1 MSNSQ
6 ITFKVL
12 YKDSLNE
19 SNLFIL
25 NDYISNLDKLLIKSL
40 KLYIS
45 LNIDKS
51 AIFSNIVISGG
62 IFNRDDANL
71 TTVKNSIISSYS
83 GDNTLEVSQEL
94 DIILPF
100 YINNGKKIFNG
111 TRNFSQIRE
120 NSNGYISLIVG

>member
-62 IFNRDDANL
+62 IF
-71 TTVKNSIISSYS
+71 
-83 GDNTLEVSQEL
+83 
-94 DIILPF
+94 
-100 YINNGKKIFNG
+100 
-111 TRNFSQIRE
+111 
-120 NSNGYISLIVG
+120 